1 MFKKLVQYVMVG
13 LLAIAPVGGLLS
25 AQTTKVAAASTPVSL
40 PTTPQI
46 DASAAIAL
54 DPATGQV
61 LYEQNADQALPIAS
75 MTKMITAYIVLA
87 QIKQGKLT
95 WEQTVK
101 PDDLIY
107 QLSQN
112 KDLTNVPLQ
121 ADGQYT
127 VKALFQ
133 AMMVASAN
141 DAAMMLANQVAGSQK
156 DFVDLM
162 RQKVA
167 DWGIQDAQLYSVSGL
182 NNEFLGAEV
191 YPGSPADAENEMSA
205 VDVALVAQKLLAD
218 YPEILETTKQ
228 AHFTFGA
235 QTSDETAMSTWNLM
249 LPGENNA
256 PQDYVVDG
264 LKTGTTDKAGD
275 CFTGTATKDGQRI
288 LTVVMHANGEDT
300 GRRFIETNKLMQYVF
315 DGWEQKQLAQANQSL
330 APYKTATVKYGRQ
343 KTVQLITNKAISMW
357 VPKGTTAANIDWHYQ
372 AVKGGAKRQLEAPI
386 KKNVQIGQ
394 VMPQLNG
401 VTTRYIGQAPQS
413 QLRTKTADPK
423 ANLFVLI
430 GEGIKEFFTNLF

>member
-1 MFKKLVQYVMVG
+1 MFKKLVQYVMVSLLALAPASG
-13 LLAIAPVGGLLS
+13 LLNVRS
-25 AQTTKVAAASTPVSL
+25 TKVVAA
-40 PTTPQI
+40 TTTMAAPQI
-46 DASAAIAL
+46 NASAAIAL

-61 LYEQNADQALPIAS
+61 LYEQNAEQVLPIAS
-75 MTKMITAYIVLA
+75 MTKMITAYIILE

-95 WEQTVK
+95 WTQTVK
-101 PDDLIY
+101 PDGLIY

-112 KDLTNVPLQ
+112 RDLTNVPLQ

-141 DAAMMLANQVAGSQK
+141 DAAMMLANQVAGSQQN
-156 DFVDLM
+156 FVNLM

-167 DWGIQDAQLYSVSGL
+167 DWGIKDAQLYSVSGL
-182 NNEFLGAEV
+182 NNQFLGNEV

-205 VDVALVAQKLLAD
+205 IDVAIVAQKLLAD
-218 YPEILETTKQ
+218 YPEVLVTTKQ

-249 LPGENNA
+249 LPGEKNA
-256 PQDYVVDG
+256 PQGYVVDG

-288 LTVVMHANGEDT
+288 LTVVMHANGDDT
-300 GRRFIETNKLMQYVF
+300 GRRFIETNKLMQFVF
-315 DGWEQKQLAQANQSL
+315 DGWQAKQLVQANQKVK
-330 APYKTATVKYGRQ
+330 AYQTATVKYGRQ
-343 KTVQLITNKAISMW
+343 KTVSLITDKPIFMW
-357 VPKGTTAANIDWHYQ
+357 VPKTTTVANVKWQYQ
-372 AVKGGAKRQLEAPI
+372 VVKGGIQRQLVAPI
-386 KKNVQIGQ
+386 KKNLQ
-394 VMPQLNG
+394 VGRITPQLQG
-401 VTTRYIGQAPQS
+401 VTNRYIGKTPQYT
-413 QLRTKTADPK
+413 LRTKVNVPK

-430 GEGIKEFFTNLF
+430 GDGIQEFLTDLF